1 MAAAVDAMESDWT
14 RVGLMPAKGLL
25 RKGGRYIFQFRIKSF
40 LNLRTEPSTRRQPMR
55 ISRRRVIQ
63 SASAMCVPLASAPA
77 RSQASLET
85 VKIITGFPPGGTSDT
100 LCRRVAAKLA
110 PGYARSAVVENRT
123 GAGGQIAI
131 QGVRALP
138 PDGATLLQTPMSMLG
153 IYPHIYRKLP
163 YDPVADLSP
172 VSLGCTFDFGFAVGP
187 LVPATVRNI
196 ADFLAWCKANP
207 DKANYGS
214 PAAGS
219 VPHFIGV
226 LLGRSAGVDIKHVP
240 YRGTQP
246 AILEMV
252 GGQLQAVCGPIGEFT
267 QHVAAGKC
275 RLLAATGA
283 SRSRFAADTPTLVE
297 QGLRDMAFSEWFGLY
312 MPGKAPADVV
322 QRANAALR
330 AALADK
336 ETVDGLAVMGLE
348 ARSSTPAELAAM
360 LDTDTRRWGPI
371 VKSIG
376 FTAES

>member
-1 MAAAVDAMESDWT
+1 
-14 RVGLMPAKGLL
+14 
-25 RKGGRYIFQFRIKSF
+25 
-40 LNLRTEPSTRRQPMR
+40 
-55 ISRRRVIQ
+55 
-63 SASAMCVPLASAPA
+63 
-77 RSQASLET
+77 
-85 VKIITGFPPGGTSDT
+85 
-100 LCRRVAAKLA
+100 
-110 PGYARSAVVENRT
+110 VENRT

-131 QGVRALP
+131 QGVRSLP

-153 IYPHIYRKLP
+153 VYPHIYRRLA

-187 LVPATVRNI
+187 TVPAAVRNV
-196 ADFLAWCKANP
+196 ADFMAWCKANP
-207 DKANYGS
+207 AQANYGS

-246 AILEMV
+246 AILDMI
-252 GGQLQAVCGPIGEFT
+252 GGQLPAVCGPIGEFT

-275 RLLAATGA
+275 RLIAATGM
-283 SRSRFAADTPTLVE
+283 SRNRFAPDTPTLVE
-297 QGLRDMAFSEWFGLY
+297 QGLRDMAFSEWFGFFL
-312 MPGKAPADVV
+312 PGKAPADVV

-336 ETVDGLAVMGLE
+336 ETIDGLAVMGLE
-348 ARSSTPAELAAM
+348 AKSSTPGELAAL
-360 LDTDTRRWGPI
+360 LDADTRRWGPI
-371 VKSIG
+371 VKAIG